1 MSYSRVQSKQRT
13 KRKRRWP
20 VFAVIA
26 LILVL
31 ALAVGAYAAF
41 VAGDGDDGAPQQPL
55 SGATASATALPEDDA
70 TASPADSTDAMPDDL
85 ATEPAEPA
93 ESAIPSGSTPA
104 SEEPPAS
111 ENAPAKNP
119 PVEEPSS
126 SVGEPSPTPDED
138 STEPGEA
145 GGAGT
150 QGGSVTL
157 AFVGDILPASGV
169 GKLIDQYGVDYPF
182 KLAKPLL
189 ESADIAAGNLEAPIT
204 TRGTPAEN
212 KQYVFKGKPEY
223 LKGLKNAG
231 LDVVSLA
238 NNHTLDQGWEGLS
251 DTMDAL
257 DDIKLKHMGSGADDK
272 EAFEP
277 VYMEHDGLTVAY
289 IGVSNVVPEGSWK
302 AGPDHP
308 GVAETYDTTR
318 AVATVKKARELAD
331 VVVVMVHWGNERA
344 DTPKEAQFNVGHTLI
359 DAGADLIVGSHPHV
373 LQGFEAYKGKWIAYS
388 LGNFVFTT
396 KQGYSKTQDTGV
408 LTAECKADGKCD
420 LQFEPMYAKAS
431 QPGPMEPAQA
441 AALLSRLDK
450 ASYHANVDSKGRI
463 TAK

>member
-1 MSYSRVQSKQRT
+1 MPYSRVQSKQRA

-20 VFAVIA
+20 IVAVIVLAVA
-26 LILVL
+26 LI
-31 ALAVGAYAAF
+31 AAVGVYAAIL
-41 VAGDGDDGAPQQPL
+41 AGKGGDASPSAPPVSTSSASASADPQPDEATDTPDESAQPVETPDSAPSSQPDDEGEEPVDEGTPSAEPSPSIAEPESTPEAGQADDPGASAP
-55 SGATASATALPEDDA
+55 SGAT
-70 TASPADSTDAMPDDL
+70 
-85 ATEPAEPA
+85 
-93 ESAIPSGSTPA
+93 
-104 SEEPPAS
+104 
-111 ENAPAKNP
+111 
-119 PVEEPSS
+119 
-126 SVGEPSPTPDED
+126 
-138 STEPGEA
+138 
-145 GGAGT
+145 
-150 QGGSVTL
+150 VTL
-157 AFVGDILPASGV
+157 AFVGDILPASTV

-212 KQYVFKGKPEY
+212 KQFVFKGKPEY
-223 LKGLKNAG
+223 LAGLKNAG

-238 NNHTLDQGWEGLS
+238 NNHTLDQGWQGLS

-257 DDIKLKHMGSGADDK
+257 DDIKLKHMGSGADEK

-277 VYMEHDGLTVAY
+277 VYIEHNGLMVAY

-318 AVATVKKARELAD
+318 AVAVVKKARELAD
-331 VVVVMVHWGNERA
+331 IVIVMVHWGNERA
-344 DTPKEAQFNVGHTLI
+344 DTPKDAQFNVGHTLI
-359 DAGADLIVGSHPHV
+359 DAGADLIIGSHPHV

-396 KQGYSKTQDTGV
+396 KQEYSKTQDTGV
-408 LTAECKADGKCD
+408 LTATCAADGKCRLKFD
-420 LQFEPMYAKAS
+420 PMYAKAS
-431 QPGPMEPAQA
+431 QPGPMEPEQA
-441 AALLSRLDK
+441 KALLARLNK
-450 ASYHANVDSKGRI
+450 VSYRATVDSNGRI

>member
-1 MSYSRVQSKQRT
+1 MPYSRVQSKQKA
-13 KRKRRWP
+13 KRKRRFP
-20 VFAVIA
+20 IVAIAVLAVA
-26 LILVL
+26 LI
-31 ALAVGAYAAF
+31 AAVGAYAAF
-41 VAGDGDDGAPQQPL
+41 VAGNGDGGASPPPVSSASSSASASAGPQP
-55 SGATASATALPEDDA
+55 SGAA
-70 TASPADSTDAMPDDL
+70 ASPAESS
-85 ATEPAEPA
+85 EPAETPD
-93 ESAIPSGSTPA
+93 SAPT
-104 SEEPPAS
+104 SEPDDEGQ
-111 ENAPAKNP
+111 
-119 PVEEPSS
+119 
-126 SVGEPSPTPDED
+126 GEPSDEETPAAPSPSTEAPAATPD
-138 STEPGEA
+138 
-145 GGAGT
+145 AGT
-150 QGGSVTL
+150 AEPSDSAPSGASVSL
-157 AFVGDILPASGV
+157 AFVGDILPASTV
-169 GKLIDQYGVDYPF
+169 GKLIEQYGVDYPF

-223 LKGLKNAG
+223 LAGLKNAG

-277 VYMEHDGLTVAY
+277 VYIEHNGITVAY
-289 IGVSNVVPEGSWK
+289 IGVSNVVPDGSWK

-331 VVVVMVHWGNERA
+331 IVVVMVHWGNERA
-344 DTPKEAQFNVGHTLI
+344 DTPKDAQFNVGHTLI

-396 KQGYSKTQDTGV
+396 KQAYSKTQDTGV
-408 LTAECKADGKCD
+408 LTATCTADGKCRLKFD
-420 LQFEPMYAKAS
+420 PMYAKAS
-431 QPGPMEPAQA
+431 QPGPMAPEQA
-441 AALLSRLDK
+441 EALLARLSK
-450 ASYHANVDSKGRI
+450 VSYGASVDSKGRI

>member
-1 MSYSRVQSKQRT
+1 MPYSRVQSKQKA

-20 VFAVIA
+20 IVAIS
-26 LILVL
+26 
-31 ALAVGAYAAF
+31 ALAVALIAAVGVYAAIL
-41 VAGDGDDGAPQQPL
+41 AGNGDGDASPPAPPV
-55 SGATASATALPEDDA
+55 STSSASASASASSPPDDA
-70 TASPADSTDAMPDDL
+70 TASPVESSQPAETPDSAPSSEPDDNGEVDQPDEG
-85 ATEPAEPA
+85 APAETA
-93 ESAIPSGSTPA
+93 SPST
-104 SEEPPAS
+104 EEPEATPETGTTNDPGTS
-111 ENAPAKNP
+111 AP
-119 PVEEPSS
+119 
-126 SVGEPSPTPDED
+126 T
-138 STEPGEA
+138 
-145 GGAGT
+145 GAT
-150 QGGSVTL
+150 VTL
-157 AFVGDILPASGV
+157 AFVGDILPASTV

-212 KQYVFKGKPEY
+212 KQFVFKGKPAY
-223 LKGLKNAG
+223 LAGLKNAG

-238 NNHTLDQGWEGLS
+238 NNHTLDQGWQGLS

-257 DDIKLKHMGSGADDK
+257 DDIKLKHMGSGADEK

-277 VYMEHDGLTVAY
+277 VYIEHNGLMVAY

-318 AVATVKKARELAD
+318 AVAAVKKARELAD
-331 VVVVMVHWGNERA
+331 IVVVMVHWGNERA
-344 DTPKEAQFNVGHTLI
+344 DTPKDAQFNVGHTLI
-359 DAGADLIVGSHPHV
+359 DAGADLIIGSHPHV

-396 KQGYSKTQDTGV
+396 KQEYSKTQDTGV
-408 LTAECKADGKCD
+408 LTATCAADGNCRLKFD
-420 LQFEPMYAKAS
+420 PMYAKAS
-431 QPGPMEPAQA
+431 QPGPMEPEQGK
-441 AALLSRLDK
+441 ALLARLNK
-450 ASYHANVDSKGRI
+450 VSYRATVDSNGRI

>member
-1 MSYSRVQSKQRT
+1 MPYSRVQSKQRA

-20 VFAVIA
+20 IVAVT
-26 LILVL
+26 
-31 ALAVGAYAAF
+31 ALAVALIAAVGVYAAIL
-41 VAGDGDDGAPQQPL
+41 AGNGGGDASPSAPPV
-55 SGATASATALPEDDA
+55 STSSASATDSADPQPEEA
-70 TASPADSTDAMPDDL
+70 T
-85 ATEPAEPA
+85 
-93 ESAIPSGSTPA
+93 
-104 SEEPPAS
+104 
-111 ENAPAKNP
+111 
-119 PVEEPSS
+119 
-126 SVGEPSPTPDED
+126 PTPDESSQPTETPD
-138 STEPGEA
+138 SAPSSEPDDEGEA
-145 GGAGT
+145 PVDEGTPSAAPSSSIAVPESTPEDGQADDPGASAPSGAT
-150 QGGSVTL
+150 VTL
-157 AFVGDILPASGV
+157 AFVGDILPASTV

-212 KQYVFKGKPEY
+212 KQFVFKGKPEY
-223 LKGLKNAG
+223 LAGLKNAG

-238 NNHTLDQGWEGLS
+238 NNHTLDQGWQGLS

-257 DDIKLKHMGSGADDK
+257 DDIKLKHMGSGADEK

-277 VYMEHDGLTVAY
+277 VYIEHNGLMVAY

-318 AVATVKKARELAD
+318 AVAAVKKARELAD
-331 VVVVMVHWGNERA
+331 IVVVMVHWGNERA
-344 DTPKEAQFNVGHTLI
+344 DTPKDAQFNVGHTLI
-359 DAGADLIVGSHPHV
+359 DAGADLIIGSHPHV

-396 KQGYSKTQDTGV
+396 KQEYSKTQDTGV
-408 LTAECKADGKCD
+408 LTATCAADGKCQLKFD
-420 LQFEPMYAKAS
+420 PMYAKAS
-431 QPGPMEPAQA
+431 QPGPMEPEQA
-441 AALLSRLDK
+441 KVLLARLNK
-450 ASYHANVDSKGRI
+450 VSYRATVDSNGRI